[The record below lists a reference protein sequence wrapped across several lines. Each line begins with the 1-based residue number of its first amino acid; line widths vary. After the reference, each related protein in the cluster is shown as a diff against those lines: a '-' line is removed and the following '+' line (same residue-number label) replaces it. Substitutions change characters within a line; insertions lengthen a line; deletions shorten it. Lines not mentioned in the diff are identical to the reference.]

1 MTNKQYLVV
10 DTYNGLK
17 IVVCNQKNFFNSDY
31 AVQFCGTMLE
41 YKAELKRLND

>member
-1 MTNKQYLVV
+1 MIDKQYLVV

-31 AVQFCGTMLE
+31 AVQFCGTMSE
-41 YKAELKRLND
+41 CKAEIKRLNA